1 MVAPPAKKSPYNR
14 LVTAADRVQALLA
27 GVPHVILDH
36 PPASDSVSAA
46 RARGTPLEHGGKS
59 LLMKLDRGIGFAI
72 LVVGGDRRIDNAAL
86 RRHLRVRRYRFA
98 TEAELKQ
105 ITGLQPGCVP
115 PFGRPVFDVPLL
127 VDADTAARDRIA
139 FSLASHTRSVV
150 MATADWL
157 AVAKPD
163 QVFPFTK

>member
-1 MVAPPAKKSPYNR
+1 MTV
-14 LVTAADRVQALLA
+14 ADRVESLLA
-27 GVPHVILDH
+27 AVPHRVIDH
-36 PPASDSVSAA
+36 PPASDSASAA
-46 RARGTPLEHGGKS
+46 SARGTPLEIGGKS
-59 LLMKLDRGIGFAI
+59 LVMKLDRGIGFAV

-98 TEAELKQ
+98 TEAELQQ

-115 PFGRPVFDVPLL
+115 PFGRPVFDVPLF
-127 VDADTAARDRIA
+127 VDTDTASRPRIA
-139 FSLASHTRSVV
+139 FSLASHTRSVE